1 MKQTVLVDKDKLA
14 MEPCCSCGWCG
25 VNNATYEYQCLREKC
40 KYSEEYQKVVD
51 EIIANSTYNDEDE
64 GNDENS

>member
-25 VNNATYEYQCLREKC
+25 VNNATYEYQCLREEC
-40 KYSEEYQKVVD
+40 KYHEEYQKAVD
-51 EIIANSTYNDEDE
+51 EIIANSVFDSEEIKIYE
-64 GNDENS
+64 